1 MSNFDGETNRMRHRI
16 KNLEETKISQD
27 SVDGKKKIQKKK
39 IRYFEI
45 ILVSLKLVSILL
57 RVFWMMK

>member
-1 MSNFDGETNRMRHRI
+1 MSNFDGETNRMRLRI
-16 KNLEETKISQD
+16 NNLEETKISQD